1 MKIIKS
7 MRINVS
13 VFIFLFCI
21 FYAGFW
27 ETILG
32 QESEPD
38 YYLVDGQ
45 KIVLK
50 PSLNYSALKLKPGIT
65 PAEKKTFAATID
77 STGFGKVED
86 SPILQ
91 KYNIVLVR
99 VKEGIGPRSFRT
111 GTEDFKKKE
120 KDRVESENPVYG
132 VGGIDQVLVNEFV
145 VQFKSEASEE
155 EINQSM
161 KNKGAEVVK
170 KEEKIKNR
178 YTITFTGK
186 SAREALDISN
196 EYHKAPLVEFIE
208 PNFIRIYPQRPIIKR
223 KEIKPAEASSSPRAT
238 PGDPLYPKQWYLNN
252 TGSTAGQADADIDA
266 MEAWDIHKGSS
277 TTIVA
282 IIDEGVDT
290 NHNDLKDK
298 IVTPYDATDGDNNQ
312 EPNSWDG
319 HGTACAGIAAAVTDN
334 GIGVAG
340 IGWNVKIMPVRIAY
354 SDYENGPWITSN
366 AIIEDGIRTAV
377 DRGAHVLSNSWGGGS
392 PSSAINSGIDH
403 AITHNRVVVFAAGND
418 SGPVNY
424 PANLS
429 LAKVV
434 IAVSATNEWDQF
446 KTKTSFDREDWWG
459 SCFGP
464 EVSVSAP
471 GVHIYTTDISGS
483 AGYADGDYVENFNGT
498 SSATPIVAGTAALL
512 LSKNPG
518 WTPTQVR
525 NQIQRS
531 ADDLGSS
538 GFDNK
543 FGHGRVN
550 ACNALGGTCEYTPPS
565 CAATGTAN
573 FSTQNNISQTLVNAL
588 LLFSTVL
595 LFMLFLIIRKL
606 KKRVI

>member
-7 MRINVS
+7 KRINVS

-21 FYAGFW
+21 FCAGFW
-27 ETILG
+27 GTIVG

-38 YYLVDGQ
+38 YYLVDGK

-50 PSLNYSALKLKPGIT
+50 PSLNYSALKLKPGTT
-65 PAEKKTFAATID
+65 PAEKKTFAANID
-77 STGFGKVED
+77 SEGFGKVEA

-91 KYNIVLVR
+91 KYNIVLVS
-99 VKEGIGPRSFRT
+99 VKQGIGPRSFRT

-155 EINQSM
+155 DINRSM

-170 KEEKIKNR
+170 KGEKIKNR

-186 SAREALDISN
+186 SAREALAISN
-196 EYHKAPLVEFIE
+196 EYYKAPLVEFIE
-208 PNFIRIYPQRPIIKR
+208 PNFIRIYPRRPKIKR
-223 KEIKPAEASSSPRAT
+223 KEMKPAGSSSSPRAT
-238 PGDPLYPKQWYLNN
+238 PGDPFYSKQWYLNN
-252 TGSTAGQADADIDA
+252 TGSPNGQADADIDA

-282 IIDEGVDT
+282 IIDEGVET

-319 HGTACAGIAAAVTDN
+319 HGTSCAGIAAAVTDN
-334 GIGVAG
+334 GIGIAG
-340 IGWNVKIMPVRIAY
+340 VGWNVKIMPVRIAY
-354 SDYENGPWITSN
+354 SNYENGPWITSN
-366 AIIEDGIRTAV
+366 AIVEDGIRTAV

-403 AITHNRVVVFAAGND
+403 AVTHNRVVVFAAGND
-418 SGPVNY
+418 SGSVIY

-429 LAKVV
+429 LSKVV

-446 KTKTSFDREDWWG
+446 KTKTSFDDENWWG
-459 SCFGP
+459 SSFGP

-483 AGYADGDYVENFNGT
+483 AGYSNGDYVENFNGT

-525 NQIQRS
+525 NQIQSS

-543 FGHGRVN
+543 FGHGRIN

-565 CAATGTAN
+565 CASTGAAH
-573 FSTQNNISQTLVNAL
+573 FSTQNNISQTLVNSL

-595 LFMLFLIIRKL
+595 LFLLFLIIRKVR
-606 KKRVI
+606 KRVI